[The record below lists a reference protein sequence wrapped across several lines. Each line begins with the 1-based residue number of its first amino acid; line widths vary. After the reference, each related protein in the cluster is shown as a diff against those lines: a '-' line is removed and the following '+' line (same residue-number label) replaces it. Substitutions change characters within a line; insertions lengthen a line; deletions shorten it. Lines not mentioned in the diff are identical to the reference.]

1 MNRSVRRLRQSFGF
15 ALAGLRTCIR
25 TERNFRIHLTAAVY
39 VSLFA
44 ALGGL
49 SSVRYAILC
58 LCFALMLSAEL
69 FNTAI
74 ECLCDR
80 QSTCYDGQVKQTKD
94 IAAAAVLLCA
104 VFCAVIGAVF
114 FLPSGALL
122 RAAGVLA
129 ARPWAMAL
137 FGLSLPVAVWFVFAE
152 RRTK

>member
-1 MNRSVRRLRQSFGF
+1 M
-15 ALAGLRTCIR
+15 
-25 TERNFRIHLTAAVY
+25 
-39 VSLFA
+39 
-44 ALGGL
+44 
-49 SSVRYAILC
+49 
-58 LCFALMLSAEL
+58 
-69 FNTAI
+69 
-74 ECLCDR
+74 
-80 QSTCYDGQVKQTKD
+80 KQTKD